1 MVRVY
6 PHAQRIDVEAS
17 QTVSLVFAKESVW
30 EAVV

>member
-17 QTVSLVFAKESVW
+17 QTVSLAVVKESVW
-30 EAVV
+30 EALV